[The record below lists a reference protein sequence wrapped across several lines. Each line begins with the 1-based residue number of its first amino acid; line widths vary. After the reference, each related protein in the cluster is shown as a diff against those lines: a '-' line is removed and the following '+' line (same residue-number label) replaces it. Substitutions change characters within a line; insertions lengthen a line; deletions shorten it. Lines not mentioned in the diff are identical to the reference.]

1 MSGDPLR
8 LEDLAY
14 ELRLLLGADALVAF
28 IEADAR
34 YGNLVN
40 YFKDSAYLHARNL
53 LNALTE
59 HADTEVG
66 PIPGSIRS
74 AVYRNRIKRPLE
86 RYVMHLESARDQ
98 VGVSNI
104 FSDGRELNQ
113 QVPDLTTEVRHCWSE
128 WIAATGDQRLQ
139 EILDASEESARNDVS
154 QLKGLM
160 S

>member
-14 ELRLLLGADALVAF
+14 ELRLLLGADALVAC

-34 YGNLVN
+34 FGNLVN

-74 AVYRNRIKRPLE
+74 AVYRNRIKKPLE

-98 VGVSNI
+98 IGVSNI

-113 QVPDLTTEVRHCWSE
+113 HVPDLATEVRRCWSE

-139 EILDASEESARNDVS
+139 EILDSSEESARDDVS